1 MKNLAGLD
9 PERVLQDSMSSICA
23 VLEEQKHKKQTQ
35 PVPISGPEL
44 AALMKVGTRVVRGV
58 DWKWGDQVGKMRT
71 PSNILDRFFTS
82 FEHGVGLST

>member
-1 MKNLAGLD
+1 
-9 PERVLQDSMSSICA
+9 MSTICA

-58 DWKWGDQVGKMRT
+58 DWKWGDQVG
-71 PSNILDRFFTS
+71 SL
-82 FEHGVGLST
+82 